1 MRKALALSILLW
13 TACSSE
19 HVTGTDT
26 GSAAPDAATIR
37 DAAVTHDTGPAAPD
51 AWVPGSTTLSVLTG
65 PYHVESGV
73 EQTFCIV
80 VDLGNTAPMMLRGLR
95 THITQGSHHLV
106 VSRAGGD
113 PFTTT
118 PLNCP
123 PLAHGVGNAIFI
135 AESHESGLTYPS
147 NAGLPMA
154 AHQHIGLE
162 LHMIDVTPDALDI
175 RGTVDFDLVPVDP
188 AIREVHILF
197 TGDMSLNLPPH
208 QMTTVSDLFPLT
220 TGAEVL
226 AMTTHTHQ
234 LGIDATLDIT
244 TSSAVPGTR
253 IHESTS
259 WSDPP
264 LTLFDPPMT
273 ITAGQQVRLTCVYDN
288 TTDTS
293 VHFGTSFNDEMCFF
307 WAYYLDPA

>member
-1 MRKALALSILLW
+1 
-13 TACSSE
+13 
-19 HVTGTDT
+19 
-26 GSAAPDAATIR
+26 
-37 DAAVTHDTGPAAPD
+37 
-51 AWVPGSTTLSVLTG
+51 
-65 PYHVESGV
+65 
-73 EQTFCIV
+73 
-80 VDLGNTAPMMLRGLR
+80 
-95 THITQGSHHLV
+95 
-106 VSRAGGD
+106 
-113 PFTTT
+113 
-118 PLNCP
+118 
-123 PLAHGVGNAIFI
+123 
-135 AESHESGLTYPS
+135 
-147 NAGLPMA
+147 
-154 AHQHIGLE
+154 
-162 LHMIDVTPDALDI
+162 MIDVTPDALDI
-175 RGTVDFDLVPVDP
+175 QGTVDFDLVPVDP

-220 TGAEVL
+220 TGSEVI

-244 TSSAVPGTR
+244 TSTADPGTR

-288 TTDTS
+288 TTDS
-293 VHFGTSFNDEMCFF
+293 AVHFGTSFEDEMCFF